1 MQAHSDWL
9 REGGLAESHGV
20 RNWNCLFRL
29 ANERLTKAAINM
41 RRPHRAAVK
50 AHVQTLVAQALLAK
64 GANTARQARI
74 DGYALAESERGHVLA
89 CLSDNAGDLV
99 PQDHGMTNLHSA
111 EPAVAVIVKVRSTHR
126 RVLDQALKG

>member
-1 MQAHSDWL
+1 MQAYSDWL
-9 REGGLAESHGV
+9 REGGPSERHRV

-50 AHVQTLVAQALLAK
+50 THVQTLVAQALAAK
-64 GANTARQARI
+64 GADAAGQARI
-74 DGYALAESERGHVLA
+74 DGYGLAGWERGHLLA
-89 CLSDNAGDLV
+89 RLSDNAGDLV

-111 EPAVAVIVKVRSTHR
+111 DPAVAVIVKVRST
-126 RVLDQALKG
+126 DTP